1 MNAPEIFRVQPQR
14 SGDQADGLRRLQK
27 QKQKQKPIKVITVTG
42 GKGGVGKSSICAN
55 LAVAMSMLG
64 RKVMLLDGDLGL
76 ANIDVMFGLR
86 PKLTLAD
93 VIHNDE
99 SLADVIIPGP
109 EGIAV
114 IPGASGLSEMA
125 NLSPAHHV
133 GIVNAFS
140 SLTADFDT
148 LLVDTA
154 AGISDGVLRFAEAAQ
169 EVLIV
174 VCDESTSIT
183 DAYATMKLLSTER
196 GVSRFRIV
204 TNMTRAGGDG
214 SRLFEKMLRITDRFL
229 DVTLSHAGSVPYDDR
244 VWRSVQLQ
252 VPYVTA
258 FPGSLAAS
266 ALKKLAIT
274 ADKWDVPSVA
284 CGNIEFFFDRLLQF
298 SSSEEMVV
306 A

>member
-1 MNAPEIFRVQPQR
+1 MNAPEAMNIPRR
-14 SGDQADGLRRLQK
+14 CSGDQAEGLRRLQR
-27 QKQKQKPIKVITVTG
+27 QRPIKVIAVTG

-64 RKVMLLDGDLGL
+64 RRVMLLDGDLGL

-93 VIHNDE
+93 VIHNNE
-99 SLADVIIPGP
+99 ALEDVVIPGP
-109 EGIAV
+109 EGVAV

-125 NLSPAHHV
+125 DLSPVHHV

-140 SLTADFDT
+140 SLTADVDT

-154 AGISDGVLRFAEAAQ
+154 AGISDGVLRFSEAAQ
-169 EVLIV
+169 EVLVV

-214 SRLFEKMLRITDRFL
+214 SRLFEKLLRVTDRFL
-229 DVTLSHAGSVPYDDR
+229 DVTLNHAGSVPYDDR
-244 VWRSVQLQ
+244 VWRSVQMQ
-252 VPYVTA
+252 VPFITA
-258 FPGSLAAS
+258 FPSSRAAS

-274 ADKWDVPSVA
+274 ADKWNVPSVA
-284 CGNIEFFFDRLLQF
+284 RGNIEFFVERLLRNRNAG
-298 SSSEEMVV
+298 EMAV